1 MGQLLS
7 PELLLDFGLSAAG
20 TGVLDVSG
28 LRGTSSLFFSASA
41 KVEDAEE
48 EEDEEDEEV
57 EVEVEEEG
65 CGFGVTRLSCISVG
79 FGLGG
84 SWQ

>member
-1 MGQLLS
+1 MEQLFS
-7 PELLLDFGLSAAG
+7 PELHFGSGLCSAAG
-20 TGVLDVSG
+20 TGVLGVSAG
-28 LRGTSSLFFSASA
+28 LSSLFFSTSA
-41 KVEDAEE
+41 KFKGAEE
-48 EEDEEDEEV
+48 EEEEEEEEV
-57 EVEVEEEG
+57 VVVEEG